1 MYSFRYGGKTGA
13 RCSLKESNDLVAVRT
28 CNRNPLMVE
37 RSFATALVSD
47 ASLRVLDSFELVTRF
62 RQAGVEVLR
71 AKAEHA
77 PRRLRDEARAVL
89 KKEPEI
95 EFAGR
100 VLVDPRSTVPVLYTE
115 NFFVKFDDDLSP
127 AKCRKILKG
136 YGLKVKRDIEYS
148 RNAYFVQAPENTGL
162 EVFNIAEK
170 LLQEQGVALC
180 HPELVREVRSRG
192 AFPQQW
198 HLRRA
203 TVSGKV
209 VDAHANV
216 EAAWKLAKGEGVTI
230 AVIDTGIEFDHEE
243 FFSSGKVVAPLN
255 ASVPEGDPKRNDPR
269 PVFGEEENHGTA
281 CAGVACADGRKGA
294 SGVAPKSRLMP
305 IRLMSGL
312 GSQAEADAFFHAAAN
327 GADVISCSWGPR
339 DGKWWDPNDPVH
351 NNVALLPDSTKEAID
366 WAVRNGR
373 NGKGCV
379 IMWAAGNG
387 NESVD
392 NDGYAKYE
400 KVVAVAAC
408 NDRGVR
414 SAYSDFGGAV
424 WCAFPSSQGEK
435 SLTPGIWTTDRSG
448 GRGYNR
454 GLTQQGDAGG
464 NYTNSFG
471 GTSSAAPGAA
481 GVAALIL
488 SRNPD
493 LRWDEV
499 KDIIKR
505 SSDRIDAAGG
515 NYDANGHS
523 ALYGFGRVNAERA
536 VELAL
541 PAKPNLVATASA
553 TQDVPIK
560 DMKKSRLSVEVAG
573 ATALKDIKVAVDIE
587 HTYIGDLIVSVIPP
601 SNLGVPAIT
610 LHNRAGGGTDNLK
623 ETYDTVK
630 APGLVALIG
639 KSPKGTWTLEVS
651 DRAEED
657 TGMIRSFS
665 LELHF

>member
-1 MYSFRYGGKTGA
+1 MYSFRYGGKRGE
-13 RCSLKESNDLVAVRT
+13 RCSLKESNDLIVVRT

-37 RSFATALVSD
+37 RSFATAPVSD
-47 ASLRVLDSFELVTRF
+47 ASLKVLDSFELVTRF

-71 AKAEHA
+71 AKSERA
-77 PRRLRDEARAVL
+77 PKRLCDEARAAL

-100 VLVDPRSTVPVLYTE
+100 VLVDPRSSVPVIYTE
-115 NFFVKFDDDLSP
+115 NFFVKFDDDLSQTM
-127 AKCRKILKG
+127 CRKILKG
-136 YGLKVKRDIEYS
+136 FGLKVKRAIEYS

-162 EVFNIAEK
+162 EVFDIAEK
-170 LLQEQGVALC
+170 LLREPGVALC

-198 HLRRA
+198 HLKRA
-203 TVSGKV
+203 TVGGNL
-209 VDAHANV
+209 VDAHASV
-216 EAAWKLAKGEGVTI
+216 ESAWSLAQGEGVTI

-243 FFSSGKVVAPLN
+243 FASSGKVVAPAN
-255 ASVPEGDPKRNDPR
+255 VSVPEDDPKRNDPR

-294 SGVAPKSRLMP
+294 SGVAPKARLMP

-339 DGKWWDPNDPVH
+339 DGKWWDPSDPVH
-351 NNVALLPDSTKEAID
+351 NNVALLPDSTREAID

-379 IMWAAGNG
+379 IIWAAGNG

-400 KVVAVAAC
+400 KVTAVAAC

-448 GRGYNR
+448 ARGYNR
-454 GLTQQGDAGG
+454 GLTEQGDAGG

-481 GVAALIL
+481 GAAALIL
-488 SRNPD
+488 SRNPV

-505 SSDRIDAAGG
+505 SADRIDGAGG

-523 ALYGFGRVNAERA
+523 TLYGFGRVNARRA

-541 PAKPNLVATASA
+541 PPQPNQLTTASVKK
-553 TQDVPIK
+553 DVPIK
-560 DMKKSRLSVEVAG
+560 DLQKSRLSVEVAD
-573 ATALKDIKVAVDIE
+573 AAALKDLKVSVDIE
-587 HTYIGDLIVSVIPP
+587 HTYIGDLVVTLIPP
-601 SNLGVPAIT
+601 SKLGAASVM
-610 LHNRAGGGTDNLK
+610 LHNRAGGGQDNLK

-630 APGLVALIG
+630 APGLVALVG
-639 KSPKGTWTLEVS
+639 KSPKGTWTLEVA
-651 DRAEED
+651 DKAKED
-657 TGMIRSFS
+657 VGKIRGFS

>member
-1 MYSFRYGGKTGA
+1 MYTFRYGGKKGA
-13 RCSLKESNDLVAVRT
+13 RCSLRESNDLVVVRT

-37 RSFATALVSD
+37 RSFATAPVSD
-47 ASLRVLDSFELVTRF
+47 ASLKVLDSFELVTSF

-71 AKAEHA
+71 TKDERA
-77 PRRLRDEARAVL
+77 PRKLRDEARATL

-100 VLVDPRSTVPVLYTE
+100 VLVDPRSTAPVIYTE
-115 NFFVKFDDDLSP
+115 NFFVKFDDDLSQT
-127 AKCRKILKG
+127 KCRKILKG
-136 YGLKVKRDIEYS
+136 HGLKVKRAIEYS
-148 RNAYFVQAPENTGL
+148 RNAYFVEAPENTGL
-162 EVFNIAEK
+162 EVFDIAEK
-170 LLQEQGVALC
+170 LLQEPSVALC

-198 HLRRA
+198 HLKRA
-203 TVSGKV
+203 TIGGNS
-209 VDAHANV
+209 VDAHASV
-216 EAAWKLAKGEGVTI
+216 ESAWSLTQGEGVTVAI
-230 AVIDTGIEFDHEE
+230 IDTGIEFDHEE
-243 FFSSGKVVAPLN
+243 FASSGKVVAPVN
-255 ASVPEGDPKRNDPR
+255 VSVPEGDPKRNDPR
-269 PVFGEEENHGTA
+269 PVFGDEENHGTA

-294 SGVAPKSRLMP
+294 SGVAPKARLMP

-339 DGKWWDPNDPVH
+339 DGKWWDPADPMHNDV
-351 NNVALLPDSTKEAID
+351 VLLPDSTREAID

-400 KVVAVAAC
+400 KVTAVAAC

-424 WCAFPSSQGEK
+424 WCAFPSSHGEK

-448 GRGYNR
+448 ARGYNR
-454 GLTQQGDAGG
+454 GLTEQGDAGG

-488 SRNPD
+488 SRNPA

-505 SSDRIDAAGG
+505 SADRIDTAGG
-515 NYDANGHS
+515 NYDAGGHS
-523 ALYGFGRVNAERA
+523 TLYGFGRVNARRA
-536 VELAL
+536 VELAQ
-541 PAKPNLVATASA
+541 PPQPNLLTTASVKK
-553 TQDVPIK
+553 DVPIK
-560 DMKKSRLSVEVAG
+560 DLQKARLSVEVAD
-573 ATALKDIKVAVDIE
+573 AAALKDIKVSVDIE
-587 HTYIGDLIVSVIPP
+587 HTYIGDLVVSVIPP
-601 SNLGVPAIT
+601 SNLGVASVI
-610 LHNRAGGGTDNLK
+610 LHNRAGGGKDNLK

-630 APGLVALIG
+630 APGLVALVG
-639 KSPKGTWTLEVS
+639 KSPKGTWTLEVA
-651 DRAEED
+651 DKAKED
-657 TGMIRSFS
+657 VGKIRGFS
-665 LELHF
+665 IELHF